1 MEALVRRGL
10 TCGELAVMVPPI
22 PERFMAQRYE
32 CMTHGIGLEEENP
45 SVCHP
50 SDAQSNADSVLEPG
64 MVLVVEGYFGEV
76 GADHG
81 VKLGISF
88 VVTED
93 GARTLVSYPWSDSL
107 LAGG

>member
-1 MEALVRRGL
+1 MQQQHFRDVGMVLSDGSTEHGGYHEAL
-10 TCGELAVMVPPI
+10 
-22 PERFMAQRYE
+22 
-32 CMTHGIGLEEENP
+32 IGLG
-45 SVCHP
+45 
-50 SDAQSNADSVLEPG
+50 SVLGPG

-81 VKLGISF
+81 VKLGDQF